1 MEKDEFKI
9 VSAEVTSNEAESAS
23 NTVKDL
29 KRVRKLRGSMAI
41 RLMILTR
48 FIILVLLFLLGK
60 TLLLGVVILLGVR
73 LCASSRSWVMN
84 VGGMRRVMVIGGWLN
99 PCSQRLSVLL
109 VSLLGLRVLL
119 VKLLRLS
126 SSFGLMLGLCTW
138 PTLLLVELRA
148 LRSRSSIVNYLG
160 EILFS
165 IENIFLLYHSI
176 EIY

>member
-1 MEKDEFKI
+1 MEKGEFKI

-29 KRVRKLRGSMAI
+29 KEKGKEVKRFYGDKAYDGKIYNLGVDVVVPPRKDA
-41 RLMILTR
+41 
-48 FIILVLLFLLGK
+48 
-60 TLLLGVVILLGVR
+60 LGVVILLGVR

-126 SSFGLMLGLCTW
+126 SSFGLMLG
-138 PTLLLVELRA
+138 
-148 LRSRSSIVNYLG
+148 
-160 EILFS
+160 
-165 IENIFLLYHSI
+165 
-176 EIY
+176 

>member
-29 KRVRKLRGSMAI
+29 KEKGKEVKRFYGDKAYDGEIYNLGVDVVVSPRKDA
-41 RLMILTR
+41 
-48 FIILVLLFLLGK
+48 
-60 TLLLGVVILLGVR
+60 LGVVILLGVR

-84 VGGMRRVMVIGGWLN
+84 AGGMRRVMVIGGRLS

-119 VKLLRLS
+119 VKLLMLS
-126 SSFGLMLGLCTW
+126 WFGLCLDDVHG
-138 PTLLLVELRA
+138 
-148 LRSRSSIVNYLG
+148 
-160 EILFS
+160 
-165 IENIFLLYHSI
+165 
-176 EIY
+176 